1 MNNHPSITGV
11 FSSCSERTI
20 LAQRYFVLFGLHT
33 PFKQRLFLSISCIS
47 GAVITIILI
56 LQFGLED
63 NETFVHLSQQII
75 AALRRGCL
83 HGEDMQR
90 SLTAGFLVLLFCLA
104 PLGGCFGEDNDNSLK
119 SDDVTLTPGILRGGE
134 FQGLTIAAD
143 SDMSAFVP
151 YLIMNPENGFV
162 QNSTVVD
169 LEAGESV
176 LLTILA
182 PPRTDTAV
190 IMIGDIGRENWPIR
204 DLDESWRTWYARD
217 GYERGDNQGIV
228 RATGDTIDTVEP
240 STSNGGPVVA
250 VTIPIERPMAAAF
263 SDADGGRHSTGVVNG
278 RTTYDYLS
286 MLSDESSDPTDLAD
300 GAIGYL
306 DRWAGQGNAAYED
319 AAQYLIQTLDSFG
332 LEVITQR
339 FVYDSI
345 ETGAQNPEAYNVC
358 GYRFGEVNP
367 DKWMVFGAHFDIAP
381 PVNAVLLDPHIF
393 GRTYGTRVGAYDNTA
408 GTSMVLTVAE
418 AMANYKTRNTMVFC
432 LWSGEEGGK
441 RGSDYWTDE
450 WVKEDNPNVEVT
462 NYVNLDMAGVNWPG
476 GGGAPCGNGHGGGE
490 GNCDPNPAIDPDGY
504 PKDEEVWPMR
514 VYIGPSVDHDIMN
527 QPGMVNLAMWIGS
540 DAIGVEEQM
549 APLIGEGHSV
559 ETWKVDDWLAKDRP
573 EIIVY
578 EDTTAR
584 SDHATFQDNLGTV
597 TMGFGGL
604 VDGYWCYHQTCDTLD
619 EMEDWMDTTGKD
631 YGEEHSGTSN
641 LVDALDTIT
650 WWATY
655 SFFHLD
661 ENPVRNSYLEE

>member
-1 MNNHPSITGV
+1 M
-11 FSSCSERTI
+11 
-20 LAQRYFVLFGLHT
+20 
-33 PFKQRLFLSISCIS
+33 
-47 GAVITIILI
+47 
-56 LQFGLED
+56 
-63 NETFVHLSQQII
+63 
-75 AALRRGCL
+75 
-83 HGEDMQR
+83 
-90 SLTAGFLVLLFCLA
+90 LTNAPLVLMRVESSAIALCLLMLA
-104 PLGGCFGEDNDNSLK
+104 SPLAGCFGDIDNGPNSVN
-119 SDDVTLTPGILRGGE
+119 DVVVTPAIWTGGV
-134 FQGLTIAAD
+134 FQGITIEAETD
-143 SDMSAFVP
+143 LSAFIP
-151 YLIMNPENGFV
+151 YLILNQDTGFV

-169 LEAGESV
+169 IRAGDSV
-176 LLTILA
+176 LLSVLA

-190 IMIGDIGRENWPIR
+190 ILVGEFGREDWPIR
-204 DLDESWRTWYARD
+204 SVNESWRTWYNR
-217 GYERGDNQGIV
+217 GGFERVDNPSILRVDGDNNSL
-228 RATGDTIDTVEP
+228 DTVQSSNKSVEP
-240 STSNGGPVVA
+240 AIA
-250 VTIPIERPMAAAF
+250 VKIPINRPMAAAY
-263 SDADGGRHSTGVVNG
+263 SEAQGGRHSTGLVDGLNVFN
-278 RTTYDYLS
+278 YIS
-286 MLSDESSDPTDLAD
+286 HMSDETFDPTDLAD
-300 GAIGYL
+300 NAVGYL

-319 AAQYLIQTLDSFG
+319 AAQYLIDTLESFG

-339 FVYDSI
+339 FTYDSLM
-345 ETGAQNPEAYNVC
+345 TGAQNPEAYNIC
-358 GYRFGEVNP
+358 GYRFGQVDP

-381 PVNAVLLDPHIF
+381 PVNAGMLDPHIF

-418 AMANYKTRNTMVFC
+418 AMANYPTRNTMVFC

-441 RGSDYWTDE
+441 RGSDFWTDY

-476 GGGAPCGNGHGGGE
+476 GGGAPCGNGHGGGD
-490 GNCDPNPAIDPDGY
+490 GNCDPQPEVDPDGY

-514 VYIGPSVDHDIMN
+514 VYIGPSLDHDIMN
-527 QPGMVNLAMWIGS
+527 QPEMVGLAMWIGS

-549 APLIGEGHSV
+549 APLIGTGYDS
-559 ETWKVDDWLAKDRP
+559 ETWKVDDWLEKDRP

-604 VDGYWCYHQTCDTLD
+604 VDGYWCYHQTCDTVD
-619 EMEDWMDTTGKD
+619 EMIDWMDTTEKD
-631 YGEEHSGTSN
+631 YGEPRSGTSN

-661 ENPVRNSYLEE
+661 EDPIRNSYL

>member
-1 MNNHPSITGV
+1 MDFCRCLPI
-11 FSSCSERTI
+11 
-20 LAQRYFVLFGLHT
+20 
-33 PFKQRLFLSISCIS
+33 KSISKHSAIK
-47 GAVITIILI
+47 VNVNLKILLTNNRSI
-56 LQFGLED
+56 EKEGL
-63 NETFVHLSQQII
+63 V
-75 AALRRGCL
+75 RGF
-83 HGEDMQR
+83 MQR
-90 SLTAGFLVLLFCLA
+90 AFTAGFLVLLFCLA
-104 PLGGCFGEDNDNSLK
+104 PLSGCFGEDVDTSV
-119 SDDVTLTPGILRGGE
+119 SEGDVTITPKVLSGGV
-134 FQGLTIAAD
+134 FQGVTISAE
-143 SDMSAFVP
+143 SDLSAFVP
-151 YLIMNPENGFV
+151 YLILNPENGFV

-169 LEAGESV
+169 LKAGESIQLNV
-176 LLTILA
+176 LA
-182 PPRTDTAV
+182 PPRTDIAV
-190 IMIGDIGRENWPIR
+190 ILVGEFGRDNWPIR
-204 DLDESWRTWYARD
+204 DLEESWRTWYARD
-217 GYERGDNQGIV
+217 GFESGDNQGIV
-228 RATGDTIDTVEP
+228 RV
-240 STSNGGPVVA
+240 SSNTSLDAVLPASENGGEVLAIRLA
-250 VTIPIERPMAAAF
+250 VDRLNAAAY
-263 SDADGGRHSTGVVNG
+263 SEAEGGRHSSGIVNG
-278 RTTYDYLS
+278 RTTYNYLS
-286 MLSDESSDPTDLAD
+286 MLSDTTSDPTDLAD
-300 GAIGYL
+300 GAVGYL

-339 FVYDSI
+339 FVYDST

-358 GYRFGEVNP
+358 GYRFGEVDP

-381 PVNAVLLDPHIF
+381 PVNGALLDPHIF

-418 AMANYKTRNTMVFC
+418 AMASYSTRNTMVFC

-476 GGGAPCGNGHGGGE
+476 GGGAPCGGNHGGGE
-490 GNCDPNPAIDPDGY
+490 PNCDPDPEIDPDGY

-514 VYIGPSVDHDIMN
+514 VYIGPSLDHDIMN
-527 QPGMVNLAMWIGS
+527 QPGMVNLALWIGS

-549 APLIGEGHSV
+549 STLVGTGYDSS
-559 ETWKVDDWLAKDRP
+559 TWKVDDWLAKDRP

-631 YGEEHSGTSN
+631 YGEEQSGTSN

-661 ENPVRNSYLEE
+661 ENPVRNAYLEE

>member
-1 MNNHPSITGV
+1 M
-11 FSSCSERTI
+11 
-20 LAQRYFVLFGLHT
+20 
-33 PFKQRLFLSISCIS
+33 
-47 GAVITIILI
+47 
-56 LQFGLED
+56 
-63 NETFVHLSQQII
+63 
-75 AALRRGCL
+75 
-83 HGEDMQR
+83 
-90 SLTAGFLVLLFCLA
+90 LTNAPLVLMRVKGSAIALCLLMLA
-104 PLGGCFGEDNDNSLK
+104 SPLAGCFGDIDNGPNSVN
-119 SDDVTLTPGILRGGE
+119 DVVVTPAIWTGGV
-134 FQGLTIAAD
+134 FQGITIEAETD
-143 SDMSAFVP
+143 LSAFIP
-151 YLIMNPENGFV
+151 YLILNQDSGFV

-169 LEAGESV
+169 IRAGDSV
-176 LLTILA
+176 LLSVLA

-190 IMIGDIGRENWPIR
+190 ILVGEFGREDWPIR
-204 DLDESWRTWYARD
+204 EVNESWRTWYNR
-217 GYERGDNQGIV
+217 GGFERSDNPSILRVDGDNNSL
-228 RATGDTIDTVEP
+228 DTVQ
-240 STSNGGPVVA
+240 SSNKSVESAIA
-250 VTIPIERPMAAAF
+250 VKIPINRPMAAAY
-263 SDADGGRHSTGVVNG
+263 SEAQGGRHSTGLVDGLNVFN
-278 RTTYDYLS
+278 YIS
-286 MLSDESSDPTDLAD
+286 HMSDETFDPTDLAD
-300 GAIGYL
+300 NAVGYL

-319 AAQYLIQTLDSFG
+319 AAQYLIDTLESFG

-339 FVYDSI
+339 FTYDSLM
-345 ETGAQNPEAYNVC
+345 TGAQNPEAYNIC
-358 GYRFGEVNP
+358 GYRFGQVDP

-381 PVNAVLLDPHIF
+381 PVNAGMLDPHIF

-418 AMANYKTRNTMVFC
+418 AMANYPTRNTMVFC

-441 RGSDYWTDE
+441 RGSDFWTDY

-476 GGGAPCGNGHGGGE
+476 GGGAPCGNGHGGGD
-490 GNCDPNPAIDPDGY
+490 GNCDPQPEVDPDGY

-514 VYIGPSVDHDIMN
+514 VYIGPSLDHDIMN
-527 QPGMVNLAMWIGS
+527 QPEMVGLAMWIGS

-549 APLIGEGHSV
+549 APLIGTGYDS
-559 ETWKVDDWLAKDRP
+559 ETWKVDDWLEKDRP

-604 VDGYWCYHQTCDTLD
+604 VDGYWCYHQTCDTVD
-619 EMEDWMDTTGKD
+619 EMIDWMDTTEKD
-631 YGEEHSGTSN
+631 YGEPRSGTSN

-661 ENPVRNSYLEE
+661 EDPIRNSYL

>member
-1 MNNHPSITGV
+1 M
-11 FSSCSERTI
+11 
-20 LAQRYFVLFGLHT
+20 
-33 PFKQRLFLSISCIS
+33 
-47 GAVITIILI
+47 
-56 LQFGLED
+56 
-63 NETFVHLSQQII
+63 
-75 AALRRGCL
+75 
-83 HGEDMQR
+83 M
-90 SLTAGFLVLLFCLA
+90 LA
-104 PLGGCFGEDNDNSLK
+104 PLAGCFGEGDDGGQIK
-119 SDDVTLTPGILRGGE
+119 ESDVVITPETLIGGV
-134 FQGLTIAAD
+134 FQGLTISAD
-143 SDMSAFVP
+143 RDLSAFVP
-151 YLIMNPENGFV
+151 YLIMNADNGFV

-169 LEAGESV
+169 LRAGESV
-176 LLTILA
+176 LLTVLA

-190 IMIGDIGRENWPIR
+190 VLLGDYQRENWPIR
-204 DLDESWRTWYARD
+204 NLDESWKTWW
-217 GYERGDNQGIV
+217 ERGGYGDRNSQGISGV
-228 RATGDTIDTVEP
+228 TGENGSLNTIQ
-240 STSNGGPVVA
+240 SSNSNGGEVTPVILSVD
-250 VTIPIERPMAAAF
+250 RPAAPAY
-263 SDADGGRHSTGVVNG
+263 SEAEGGRHSTGVVNG
-278 RTTYDYLS
+278 RTTFNYLS
-286 MLSDESSDPTDLAD
+286 SLSDETADPTDLAD
-300 GAIGYL
+300 GALGYL

-319 AAQYLIQTLDSFG
+319 AALHLIQTMENFG

-339 FVYDSI
+339 FVYDS
-345 ETGAQNPEAYNVC
+345 EMNPGDVNPEAYNIC
-358 GYRFGEVNP
+358 GYRFGEVDP

-381 PVNAVLLDPHIF
+381 PINGGLISPHLPGV

-418 AMANYKTRNTMVFC
+418 AMADFSTRNTMVFC

-476 GGGAPCGNGHGGGE
+476 GGGAPCGNNHGGGE
-490 GNCDPNPAIDPDGY
+490 PNCDPDPTVDDDGY

-514 VYIGPSVDHDIMN
+514 VYIGPSLDHDVMN
-527 QPGMVNLAMWIGS
+527 QPGMVGLAMWIGS

-549 APLIGEGHSV
+549 APLLGEGHDA
-559 ETWKVDDWLAKDRP
+559 ETWKVDDWYAKDRP

-604 VDGYWCYHQTCDTLD
+604 VDGYWCYHQTCDTVD
-619 EMEDWMDTTGKD
+619 EMIDWMDTTGKD
-631 YGEEHSGTSN
+631 YGDEQSGTSN

-661 ENPVRNSYLEE
+661 ENPVRNAYLDE